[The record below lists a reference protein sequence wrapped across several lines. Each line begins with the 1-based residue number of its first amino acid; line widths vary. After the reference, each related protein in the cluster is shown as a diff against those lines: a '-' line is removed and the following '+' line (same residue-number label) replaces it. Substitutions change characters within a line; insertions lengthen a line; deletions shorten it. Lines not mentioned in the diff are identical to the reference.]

1 MGLHIVIDG
10 YNLIRQ
16 SSRFSIVEQQ
26 DLQSGR
32 EALVDALAEYKRAKH
47 HAITVVFDGAGA
59 PVGMP
64 RKDRIKGINLRFS
77 RMGETADTV
86 IKRIA
91 AREKQK
97 LLVVTSDNEILTYA
111 EAMGAAVISA
121 PEFDER
127 LIMTQ
132 YLDSKGADVMDE
144 TNDWPLHTKKKG
156 PPRRLPKSKRRM
168 VKRISKI

>member
-16 SSRFSIVEQQ
+16 SSRFATIEQQ

-32 EALVDALAEYKRAKH
+32 EALVDALAEYKRVKH
-47 HAITVVFDGAGA
+47 HAITIVFDGTKA
-59 PVGMP
+59 PTGMP

-97 LLVVTSDNEILTYA
+97 LLVVTSDNEILNYA

-132 YLDSKGADVMDE
+132 YLDSKGGEFVDE
-144 TNDWPLHTKKKG
+144 TKDRPFSTKKKG

-168 VKRISKI
+168 VRRISKI